1 MIVDSLFKKLI
12 LAISNM
18 QLPDLT
24 TSSTGTLSSWAIKPR
39 TVNTTKPLK
48 ILVPSP
54 TNVMINDVLKI
65 KECDVRSCNRNP
77 VMSISFIML
86 KCLGLTRKLNL

>member
-1 MIVDSLFKKLI
+1 
-12 LAISNM
+12 M

-39 TVNTTKPLK
+39 TVNTTNPLK

-65 KECDVRSCNRNP
+65 MECDIRFCNP
-77 VMSISFIML
+77 KPAMSKSFI
-86 KCLGLTRKLNL
+86 